1 MVAGC
6 GSGPP
11 LQPLNDAEQRALRV
25 ALDDEYKAWATYDQ
39 VIADFGEVR
48 PFINIREAEA
58 RHVRALHR
66 LFEQDGLPVP
76 PNPHPGRVP
85 RYASVQAACAAGV
98 AAEIDNDALYERLL
112 AGPLRPEIATVLGR
126 LQAASRERHLPAFR
140 RCAAGG
146 AGACGGRGRRRAGQ
160 RG

>member
-1 MVAGC
+1 M
-6 GSGPP
+6 S
-11 LQPLNDAEQRALRV
+11 PLNEAERRALHV

-58 RHVRALHR
+58 RHIQALHR
-66 LFEQDGLPVP
+66 LFEQYGLPVP
-76 PNPHPGRVP
+76 PKPYPGRVA
-85 RYASVQAACAAGV
+85 RYTSVQAACAAGV

-112 AGPLRPEIATVLGR
+112 AGPLRPEIASVLGR

-146 AGACGGRGRRRAGQ
+146 AGTGGAGGCGGRGRRRAGQ